1 MAAARPYRSASWCA
15 GLAVALDRGAGHLA
29 RVRRLGPARFEARG
43 AS

>member
-15 GLAVALDRGAGHLA
+15 ALAVALDRGAGHLA